1 VALSAP
7 ARARDV
13 ALYAAVAIAI
23 VALVVAAYAATRP
36 APETAPLPPTASVT
50 VRLVDAVTV
59 DAPGAHRVGLG
70 WIYVDRAPA
79 IVQLSA
85 NYSYVWF
92 LLDGVYHGNP
102 ATAIL
107 TVGNH
112 TVDAVISVTAN
123 GTRIKI
129 DYKVLG

>member
-1 VALSAP
+1 VASPAP
-7 ARARDV
+7 RERL
-13 ALYAAVAIAI
+13 ALYAAVAIA
-23 VALVVAAYAATRP
+23 VLALVVAAYAATRP
-36 APETAPLPPTASVT
+36 APAPELPPTASVT
-50 VRLVDAVTV
+50 VRLANTVAVI
-59 DAPGAHRVGLG
+59 APGVHRVGLG

-85 NYSYVWF
+85 NYSYAWF

-102 ATAIL
+102 ATAVL
-107 TVGNH
+107 QPGNH

-123 GTRIKI
+123 GTKIKI